1 MSELRHRETKDLV
14 YDPVL
19 VSSGTGQQIPTLGTA
34 LVTINM
40 KIQFILTYG
49 WQVIETYARDLLNC
63 FIKKRA
69 YMVLNF
75 VDQFF

>member
-40 KIQFILTYG
+40 KIQFILTYWMAG
-49 WQVIETYARDLLNC
+49 HRDLCQRL
-63 FIKKRA
+63 IKLLYQEKGL
-69 YMVLNF
+69 YGIKF
-75 VDQFF
+75 C